1 MGTTANHNFTDK
13 FCKCGNSHKISNR
26 LLICKNHLNFIYIL
40 EMKYTSKMFLGL
52 LILTYVCLETELF
65 REDSTE
71 FDFTLVRFITF
82 LLIF

>member
-1 MGTTANHNFTDK
+1 M
-13 FCKCGNSHKISNR
+13 
-26 LLICKNHLNFIYIL
+26 ICKNHLNFIYIL
-40 EMKYTSKMFLGL
+40 EMKYTSKMFLCL
-52 LILTYVCLETELF
+52 SILTYACLETKLF